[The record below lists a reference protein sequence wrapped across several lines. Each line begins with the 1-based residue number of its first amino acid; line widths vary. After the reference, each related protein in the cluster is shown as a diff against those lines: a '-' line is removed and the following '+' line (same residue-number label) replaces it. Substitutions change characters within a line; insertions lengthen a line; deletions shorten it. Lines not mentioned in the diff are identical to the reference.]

1 MKNFGRALRL
11 ALRSRF
17 TVIGIFLCSLLVA
30 VLWGAN
36 IGTIYP
42 VVEVVFQGD
51 STHRWIDGKI
61 EQAEKN
67 AAEFE
72 QQIAK
77 LRKQKATAEDRYK
90 PMFER
95 QIQRSKQRL
104 AAEEKAKATSER
116 LRPYIHRWL
125 PDDPFDT
132 LVLVVL
138 FLLFGAVAKN
148 VALVGNS
155 LLVASLGQRTTL
167 ELRQQFFGKLL
178 ELDLAVLGKNGIGR
192 LMSRMNDISGVVGGI
207 TILIGKTLREPLKM
221 IVCLGGAAFISW
233 RLLLFTLIMVPPAFY
248 LMTRLAKSIK
258 RASRR
263 MMEESAE
270 FSSRLSE
277 SFSSIPVVKAFTM
290 EHFEKSRFH
299 AGCRELY
306 RKAMKMA
313 RYNSLV
319 SPNNELLGFGVIG
332 LGLISGGYLVIN
344 QETHLLGIKILDRP
358 ISIGALMAFYAF
370 LAGVS
375 DPGRK
380 LAAVFSQLQSSFA
393 AADRVYGML
402 DRQPQVMDPADPE
415 PLSDCRREIV
425 LDDVSFH
432 YEENEPV
439 LRNISL
445 QVPQGESLAIVGPNG
460 CGKSTFVNLLLR
472 FYDPVSGAVRL
483 DRTDLRE
490 VRQHDLRKHIGLV
503 TQQTMLF
510 DDTVMSN
517 IRYGSLDASDEEVVE
532 AARKAHA
539 HEFIEQVLEKGYQTH
554 VGHSGNRLS
563 GGQRQ
568 RIALARAILRDPD
581 ILILDEATS
590 QIDPESEQAIHDALK
605 KFAQGR
611 TTIMITHR
619 LSTLDLADRI
629 LVMNEGRIE
638 DIGSHD
644 ELLARCEIYRRLRQ
658 TSDLRKSA

>member
-1 MKNFGRALRL
+1 MNNFGRALRL
-11 ALRSRF
+11 ALRNRL
-17 TVIGIFLCSLLVA
+17 TVAGIFICSLLVA
-30 VLWGAN
+30 LLWGAN

-51 STHRWIDGKI
+51 STHKWIDDKI
-61 EQAEKN
+61 GQAEKN
-67 AAEFE
+67 ADEFK

-77 LRKQKATAEDRYK
+77 LRKQKAAAEERYK
-90 PMFER
+90 PMFEN
-95 QIQRSKQRL
+95 QIQRCKQRL
-104 AAEEKAKATSER
+104 DAEEKAKASAER
-116 LRPYIHRWL
+116 MRPYVRRWL
-125 PDDPFDT
+125 PDDPFHT
-132 LVLVVL
+132 LVVVIV
-138 FLLFGAVAKN
+138 FLLFGAIAKN
-148 VALVGNS
+148 LALIGNS
-155 LLVASLGQRTTL
+155 LLVARLSQSTTL
-167 ELRQQFFGKLL
+167 ELRRQFFRKLL

-192 LMSRMNDISGVVGGI
+192 LMSRMGDIGGVVGGI
-207 TILIGKTLREPLKM
+207 TILVGRSLQEPLKM
-221 IVCLGGAAFISW
+221 VVCLGGAAFISW
-233 RLLLFTLIMVPPAFY
+233 RLLLFTLVLVPPAFY
-248 LMTRLAKSIK
+248 LMTLLAKSIK

-277 SFSSIPVVKAFTM
+277 SFSSIAVVKAFTM
-290 EHFEKSRFH
+290 EQFERTRFH
-299 AGCRELY
+299 EGCRELY

-313 RYNSLV
+313 KYNSLV

-332 LGLISGGYLVIN
+332 LGLLSGGYLVVN
-344 QETHLLGIKILDRP
+344 HETHLLGIKILDRP
-358 ISIGALMAFYAF
+358 ISVGALMAFYAF

-380 LAAVFSQLQSSFA
+380 LASVFSQLQNSFA
-393 AADRVYGML
+393 AADRVYDML
-402 DRQPQVMDPADPE
+402 DREPQVIDPASPQE
-415 PLSDCRREIV
+415 LADCRREIV
-425 LDDVSFH
+425 FDNVSFH

-445 QVPQGESLAIVGPNG
+445 RIRQGESLAIVGPNG

-472 FYDPVSGAVRL
+472 FYDPVDGAVRL
-483 DRTDLRE
+483 DDTDLRD

-517 IRYGSLDASDEEVVE
+517 IRYGSLDASDEEVIE
-532 AARKAHA
+532 AAKRAHA
-539 HEFIEQVLEKGYQTH
+539 HKFIEGVLEKGYETH

-590 QIDPESEQAIHDALK
+590 QIDPESEQAIHQALQE
-605 KFAQGR
+605 FIQGR
-611 TTIMITHR
+611 TAIMITHR
-619 LSTLDLADRI
+619 MSTLELADRI
-629 LVMNEGRIE
+629 LVMNEGRIV
-638 DIGSHD
+638 DIGTHD
-644 ELLARCEIYRRLRQ
+644 ELVLRCEIYRRLRQ